1 MSPHAVTGQK
11 RKAEMKGCLIRVTSR
26 DLDEGR
32 HFRWRGGSCPRR
44 AGETLS
50 CFRERPC
57 WREERQG
64 CRGKKDRL
72 MIVKY
77 PQH

>member
-32 HFRWRGGSCPRR
+32 HFRWRGRGRR
-44 AGETLS
+44 CHVLERGLAGVRKDKDAGE
-50 CFRERPC
+50 
-57 WREERQG
+57 
-64 CRGKKDRL
+64 KKTD
-72 MIVKY
+72 
-77 PQH
+77 

>member
-32 HFRWRGGSCPRR
+32 HFRWRERELPKTGG
-44 AGETLS
+44 GD
-50 CFRERPC
+50 FV
-57 WREERQG
+57 
-64 CRGKKDRL
+64 
-72 MIVKY
+72 MF
-77 PQH
+77 